1 LQEKLSKKYGND
13 VFINEKLE
21 IIEVNLPK
29 KYPVDDITIIPPKE
43 TDNDNMIFQKESLE
57 NRIYYLQYKYYK
69 SDMEVKKE
77 EKKRKICQ
85 KNIEKIKKLI
95 IEKIKNIKLEIQNR
109 KSSIK
114 IKDMKDIEV
123 KLLISDK
130 LINKDRKR

>member
-1 LQEKLSKKYGND
+1 MQEKLSKKYGND

-77 EKKRKICQ
+77 EKKKKNMSKKYRKNKKINYR
-85 KNIEKIKKLI
+85 KNKKY
-95 IEKIKNIKLEIQNR
+95 
-109 KSSIK
+109 
-114 IKDMKDIEV
+114 
-123 KLLISDK
+123 
-130 LINKDRKR
+130 